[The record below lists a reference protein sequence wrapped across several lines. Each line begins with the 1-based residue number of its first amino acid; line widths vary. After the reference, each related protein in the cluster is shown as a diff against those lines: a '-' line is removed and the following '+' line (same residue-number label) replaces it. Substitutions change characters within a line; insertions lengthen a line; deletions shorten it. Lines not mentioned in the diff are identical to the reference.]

1 MLKNWIFCLSLVSIL
16 LLSKSLFAQTDVP
29 LTSEEITKLVNPD
42 QKKWRNL
49 FVNIGSEFVDDYAIN
64 SVLFAQDVPVIPTNL
79 FYLGVG
85 FSYRN
90 QEFKDTFEVE
100 LGFNL
105 ATSEEEEFDFGN
117 NYNEV
122 QFQLRYERR
131 FLDVQSAF
139 FSAGLQVKYLFAN
152 LDVYP
157 IENSVNIDELTTSA
171 NNTSIQ
177 NQALFLGPSFSFN
190 WINPNS
196 DRLML
201 RVILN
206 YDFNLYN
213 TDWEAQYG
221 TTINSLNEDASRSSI
236 RLLIPLYF

>member
-1 MLKNWIFCLSLVSIL
+1 MSKNWIFRLSLVSIL

-49 FVNIGSEFVDDYAIN
+49 FVNVGGEFVDDYAIN

-105 ATSEEEEFDFGN
+105 ATSEEEEFNYGN

-131 FLDVQSAF
+131 FLDVKSAF
-139 FSAGLQVKYLFAN
+139 FSAGLQAKYLFAN
-152 LDVYP
+152 LDIYP
-157 IENSVNIDELTTSA
+157 IETSVNIDELTTSA

-221 TTINSLNEDASRSSI
+221 TTINSFNEDASRSSI